1 VDEAE
6 VEEDQEDII
15 ELGNARSTIIIVGNY
30 SVSIDIVKHLSARS
44 IDAFWGLG
52 TTWHRFLGIDELAG
66 KTALTAVGQRKRTR
80 QGSLSGLALLPNGKE
95 ARVEE
100 SRQMAV
106 TRAIKQ
112 VLGTEVVRFR
122 STEQEQAMHAVLD
135 NRTPQVVVLPT
146 GGGKSLL
153 FTVPGSIDNTG
164 VTVVVVP
171 YRALTKDLV
180 ARIQGCR
187 INCIEWKHGES
198 NPAVIVVI
206 SAVLAGDV

>member
-80 QGSLSGLALLPNGKE
+80 QGSLSGLALLPNGDK
-95 ARVEE
+95 AGVGNR
-100 SRQMAV
+100 SSPLPID
-106 TRAIKQ
+106 RAGAGNACCAGQ
-112 VLGTEVVRFR
+112 
-122 STEQEQAMHAVLD
+122 QDAA
-135 NRTPQVVVLPT
+135 
-146 GGGKSLL
+146 GGGAAN
-153 FTVPGSIDNTG
+153 GRWQESIIYGAGQHRQHRRD
-164 VTVVVVP
+164 
-171 YRALTKDLV
+171 
-180 ARIQGCR
+180 GC
-187 INCIEWKHGES
+187 S
-198 NPAVIVVI
+198 
-206 SAVLAGDV
+206 SAVPSTN